1 MRSIPDSIVRLI
13 EEFSRFPGIG
23 RKTAQRMAFHVLKS
37 PNDQAVQLAQSV
49 MDMKTKIQFCSVCHG
64 ITEEDP
70 CGICTDPKRDQ
81 SSICIVEDAADVYTF
96 EKSNVFQGVYHVLGG
111 VLSPLDGIGPDDL
124 QIDSLME
131 RVKSA
136 TELIIAT
143 NASIEGEAT
152 ILYISKLLD
161 SNSIKITRLA
171 RGLPVGG
178 HLEYVDEATL
188 SRSINE
194 RVNLHSEV

>member
-37 PNDQAVQLAQSV
+37 PNDQGVQVAQSV

-96 EKSNVFQGVYHVLGG
+96 EKSNAFQGVYHVLGG
-111 VLSPLDGIGPDDL
+111 VLSPLDGIGPDDMHINGL
-124 QIDSLME
+124 ID
-131 RVKSA
+131 RAKPG
-136 TELIIAT
+136 TEVVIAT
-143 NASIEGEAT
+143 NPSIEGEAT
-152 ILYISKLLD
+152 SLYIAKLLKGK
-161 SNSIKITRLA
+161 SVKVTRLA
-171 RGLPVGG
+171 RGLPMGG
-178 HLEYVDEATL
+178 DLEYIDDATII
-188 SRSINE
+188 RAMEGRTAI
-194 RVNLHSEV
+194 

>member
-1 MRSIPDSIVRLI
+1 MGGLPPTLEKVI
-13 EEFSRFPGIG
+13 EGFSKFPGIG
-23 RKTAQRMAFHVLKS
+23 KKTAHRLGLHVLKTHS
-37 PNDQAVQLAQSV
+37 KDVENFAQALLNVKS
-49 MDMKTKIQFCSVCHG
+49 KINTCNSCHNIAEAELCEICSD
-64 ITEEDP
+64 E
-70 CGICTDPKRDQ
+70 KRDN
-81 SSICIVEDAADVYTF
+81 SIICICEEPSDIYLI
-96 EKSNVFQGVYHVLGG
+96 EKTGFQGVYHVLGG
-111 VLSPLDGIGPDDL
+111 LLSPLDGIGPEDL

-178 HLEYVDEATL
+178 HLPYVDEATL

-194 RVNLHSEV
+194 RVNLHSEI

>member
-1 MRSIPDSIVRLI
+1 LRSIPDSIVRLI

-64 ITEEDP
+64 ITEDDP

-124 QIDSLME
+124 HINGLID
-131 RVKSA
+131 RAKPG
-136 TELIIAT
+136 TEVVIAT
-143 NASIEGEAT
+143 NPSIEGEAT
-152 ILYISKLLD
+152 SLYIAKLLKGK
-161 SNSIKITRLA
+161 SVKVTRLA
-171 RGLPVGG
+171 RGLPMGG
-178 HLEYVDEATL
+178 DLEYIDDATIM
-188 SRSINE
+188 RAMEGRTAI
-194 RVNLHSEV
+194 

>member
-64 ITEEDP
+64 ITEDDP
-70 CGICTDPKRDQ
+70 CGICTDPKRDA

-96 EKSNVFQGVYHVLGG
+96 EKSNAFQGVYHVLGG

-124 QIDSLME
+124 HINGLID
-131 RVKSA
+131 RAKPG
-136 TELIIAT
+136 TEVVIAT
-143 NASIEGEAT
+143 NPSIEGEAT
-152 ILYISKLLD
+152 SLYIAKLLKGK
-161 SNSIKITRLA
+161 SVKVTRLA
-171 RGLPVGG
+171 RGLPMGG
-178 HLEYVDEATL
+178 DLEYIDDATIM
-188 SRSINE
+188 RAMEGRTAI
-194 RVNLHSEV
+194 

>member
-49 MDMKTKIQFCSVCHG
+49 MDMKTKIQFCSICHG
-64 ITEEDP
+64 ITEDDP

-124 QIDSLME
+124 HINGLID
-131 RVKSA
+131 RAKPG
-136 TELIIAT
+136 TEVVIAT
-143 NASIEGEAT
+143 NPSIEGEAT
-152 ILYISKLLD
+152 SLYIAKLLKGK
-161 SNSIKITRLA
+161 SVKVTRLA
-171 RGLPVGG
+171 RGLPMGG
-178 HLEYVDEATL
+178 DLEYIDDATIM
-188 SRSINE
+188 RAMEGRTAI
-194 RVNLHSEV
+194 

>member
-64 ITEEDP
+64 ITEDDP

-124 QIDSLME
+124 HINGLID
-131 RVKSA
+131 RAKPG
-136 TELIIAT
+136 TEVVIAT
-143 NASIEGEAT
+143 NPSIEGEAT
-152 ILYISKLLD
+152 SLYIAKLLKGK
-161 SNSIKITRLA
+161 SVKVTRLA
-171 RGLPVGG
+171 RGLPMGG
-178 HLEYVDEATL
+178 DLEYIDDATIM
-188 SRSINE
+188 RAMEGRTAI
-194 RVNLHSEV
+194 

>member
-49 MDMKTKIQFCSVCHG
+49 MDMKTKIQFCSICHG
-64 ITEEDP
+64 ITEDDP
-70 CGICTDPKRDQ
+70 CGICTDTKRDQ

-124 QIDSLME
+124 HINGLID
-131 RVKSA
+131 RAKPG
-136 TELIIAT
+136 TEVVIAT
-143 NASIEGEAT
+143 NPSIEGEAT
-152 ILYISKLLD
+152 SLYIAKLLKGK
-161 SNSIKITRLA
+161 SVKVTRLA
-171 RGLPVGG
+171 RGLPMGG
-178 HLEYVDEATL
+178 DLEYIDDATIM
-188 SRSINE
+188 RAMEGRTAI
-194 RVNLHSEV
+194 

>member
-96 EKSNVFQGVYHVLGG
+96 EKSNAFQGVYHVLGG

-124 QIDSLME
+124 HINGLID
-131 RVKSA
+131 RAKPG
-136 TELIIAT
+136 TEVVIAT
-143 NASIEGEAT
+143 NPSIEGEAT
-152 ILYISKLLD
+152 SLYIAKLLKGK
-161 SNSIKITRLA
+161 SVKVTRLA
-171 RGLPVGG
+171 RGLPMGG
-178 HLEYVDEATL
+178 DLEYIDDATII
-188 SRSINE
+188 RAMEGRTAI
-194 RVNLHSEV
+194 